1 MGLSK
6 QEEVAMAML
15 KPTVLTAKA
24 AMTLHHQRRQHSMT
38 SRKRMATLHND
49 RWWHFVEGAS
59 ASFWPEDPGQHG
71 VGADFAY
78 LGKKTWMLVC
88 MSEA

>member
-1 MGLSK
+1 
-6 QEEVAMAML
+6 
-15 KPTVLTAKA
+15 
-24 AMTLHHQRRQHSMT
+24 MT